1 MGSGVLLVIATLSE
15 SISDSDLFIGA
26 LDETLAIVLPLPPLL
41 LLLIA
46 LPKIAHGNQGRSASG
61 GLGGIG
67 FVLTVTGLLVVLSAF
82 FVVALFPDESRVAQV
97 SYLAGGALLLTGT
110 LFFAVAT
117 RRAGVFPR
125 GGGFLLLLGWVGY
138 WVSPAIDNPP
148 LFFVPALSLLGAAW
162 IWLGYMLVTDRPA
175 VLSHAEVTAREGHT
189 MPPPPPPP
197 SGS

>member
-1 MGSGVLLVIATLSE
+1 MGSGVLLVIATLLE
-15 SISDSDLFIGA
+15 SISDSDLFTGA
-26 LDETLAIVLPLPPLL
+26 LDGTLAIILPLPPLL

-46 LPKIAHGNQGRSASG
+46 LPKIAHANQGTSASG

-82 FVVALFPDESRVAQV
+82 LVVALFPDESRVAQV
-97 SYLAGGALLLTGT
+97 SYLAGGALLLIGT

-125 GGGFLLLLGWVGY
+125 GGGLLLVLGWVGY
-138 WVSPAIDNPP
+138 WVSPAIDSPP
-148 LFFVPALSLLGAAW
+148 LFFVPALCLFGAAW
-162 IWLGYMLVTDRPA
+162 IWLGYMLVTERPA
-175 VLSHAEVTAREGHT
+175 ILSNAEVTAREGHT

-197 SGS
+197 PGR